1 MSTSEAISAAYP
13 VSNEPDAGSAPWSER
28 LHSLI
33 DELDA
38 LEPAFT
44 TYDRLRFDSLV
55 ATA

>member
-1 MSTSEAISAAYP
+1 MSAAYP